1 MSALVGVPSWLICTV
16 KVTTGASR
24 APPIDDQHGRILE
37 RTPSISLAV
46 TTVARLGAAGAWRVI
61 SFGGLGCCSGVC
73 CLVLESWFLRMLST
87 SASTLGFFGGSGGFG
102 GGLGGSTFFA
112 SGFGGSGLG
121 GSGFFSSLGGSGCL
135 GLSAI
140 TSSVGLGGSGLGF
153 STGAGAT
160 GLSSAVSS
168 LGGSGAG
175 GGSM

>member
-1 MSALVGVPSWLICTV
+1 MSAFVGVPSWFICTV
-16 KVTTGASR
+16 RVTIGCSR
-24 APPIDDQHGRILE
+24 APGVGLQHPLIFW

-46 TTVARLGAAGAWRVI
+46 TTAARLGAAGAWRVI
-61 SFGGLGCCSGVC
+61 SFTGLGCCSGVC
-73 CLVLESWFLRMLST
+73 TLVLESWFFRMLST

-102 GGLGGSTFFA
+102 GGLGGSTFFT
-112 SGFGGSGLG
+112 SGLGGSGLG

-175 GGSM
+175 